1 MARISPK
8 NKKDSIHYLVLTLI
22 SVCAI
27 LSSEVID
34 MRAKDIVSCVMKLRG
49 HSCRSLAEK
58 LKYPHPSGVS
68 QRLRGAGDMNVAVL
82 VKFLEAMDCELVIRS
97 TLADKS
103 EWTITS
109 DNQ

>member
-1 MARISPK
+1 
-8 NKKDSIHYLVLTLI
+8 
-22 SVCAI
+22 
-27 LSSEVID
+27 

-68 QRLRGAGDMNVAVL
+68 QRLRGEGDMNVAVL

-103 EWTITS
+103 EWTVTS
-109 DNQ
+109 DDAKGNRPPFMTEDGKIKLTEA

>member
-27 LSSEVID
+27 LSSEV
-34 MRAKDIVSCVMKLRG
+34 MNMKAKDIVSCVMKMRG
-49 HSCRSLAEK
+49 HSCRSLSEK

-68 QRLRGAGDMNVAVL
+68 QRLRGNGDMNVAVL

-103 EWTITS
+103 E
-109 DNQ
+109 